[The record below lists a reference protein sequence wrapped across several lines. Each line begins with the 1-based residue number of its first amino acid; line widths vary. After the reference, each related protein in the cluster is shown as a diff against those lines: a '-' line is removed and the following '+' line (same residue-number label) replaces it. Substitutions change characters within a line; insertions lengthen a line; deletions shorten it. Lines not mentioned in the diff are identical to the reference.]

1 MNRINC
7 VLCDS
12 KLNEITTIQNCKYL
26 CLDNPD
32 INNVWNMKIGSCEKC
47 YSVQLMTLMDPNILY
62 GPTYFQPL
70 NNSYIW
76 VQHNISFTNFIVKNL
91 PFSPII
97 EIGSS
102 SFCLGKHLIHYY
114 KDYTVFDYCVNCEKR
129 PDVNYL
135 EGNCENYDFP
145 ENSNI
150 IMSHV
155 FEHLYEPKKFIKN
168 CKKNKVKKI
177 LISIPKM
184 NNDRFNIN
192 EQHTFL
198 YNEND
203 IEYIFS
209 LYDYKLKK
217 HESFISSDDSFESL
231 FFYFELSENIEI
243 VQIMDIERNIY
254 SVNFLNEVIIVPP
267 NTYLCPTSS
276 STIFLY
282 HKIKN
287 KENIIGCLDKN
298 EIKKGKYFGFTD
310 LKINTYSN
318 IKNHETVIVY
328 SSNINNNII
337 STIKDSNANINI
349 INI

>member
-1 MNRINC
+1 MNRNNC

-12 KLNEITTIQNCKYL
+12 TLNKITTVKNCKFL

-32 INNVWNMKIGSCEKC
+32 INNVWDMKIGSCEKC

-129 PDVNYL
+129 PDVKYL

-150 IMSHV
+150 VMSHV
-155 FEHLYEPKKFIKN
+155 FEHLYEPKKFITN

-184 NNDRFNIN
+184 INNNYCVN

-203 IEYIFS
+203 IEHIFS
-209 LYDYKLKK
+209 LYDYKLIK
-217 HESFISSDDSFESL
+217 HDSFISSDNSFECL
-231 FFYFELSENIEI
+231 FFYFELSSI
-243 VQIMDIERNIY
+243 VPIPQIIIKNRDEY
-254 SVNFLNEVIIVPP
+254 SIKFLNEKIIIPKKSCIGPAGMWLCFLLNKIENIHDIDFIVDINEKKQNKYYG
-267 NTYLCPTSS
+267 NTNIMISNYDKLKNYNHVTIFN
-276 STIFLY
+276 STI
-282 HKIKN
+282 N
-287 KENIIGCLDKN
+287 NIV
-298 EIKKGKYFGFTD
+298 
-310 LKINTYSN
+310 
-318 IKNHETVIVY
+318 ET
-328 SSNINNNII
+328 INN
-337 STIKDSNANINI
+337 SNDQINI
-349 INI
+349 CIL

>member
-1 MNRINC
+1 MNRVNC

-12 KLNEITTIQNCKYL
+12 TLNEITTIQNCKYL

-62 GPTYFQPL
+62 GPDYFQPL
-70 NNSYIW
+70 NNSYVW

-184 NNDRFNIN
+184 TNNNYYVN

-209 LYDYKLKK
+209 LYDYKLIKND
-217 HESFISSDDSFESL
+217 SFISSDKSFESI
-231 FFYFELSENIEI
+231 FFYFELLEI
-243 VQIMDIERNIY
+243 NPIPQIIIKNRDDY
-254 SVNFLNEVIIVPP
+254 SIKFLNEKIIIPKKSCVGPGGMWLCFLLNKIVNINDIDFIVDINKKKQDKYYG
-267 NTYLCPTSS
+267 NTKIMISNYDKLKNYNHITIFN
-276 STIFLY
+276 STI
-282 HKIKN
+282 
-287 KENIIGCLDKN
+287 
-298 EIKKGKYFGFTD
+298 
-310 LKINTYSN
+310 
-318 IKNHETVIVY
+318 
-328 SSNINNNII
+328 NNII
-337 STIKDSNANINI
+337 ETINNSNNKINI
-349 INI
+349 CIV

>member
-1 MNRINC
+1 MNRNTC

-12 KLNEITTIQNCKYL
+12 KLNEITTIQNYKYL
-26 CLDNPD
+26 CVDKPD
-32 INNVWNMKIGSCEKC
+32 INNVWDMKIGSCEKC
-47 YSVQLMTLMDPNILY
+47 FSVQLMTLLDPNILY

-70 NNSYIW
+70 NDSYIW
-76 VQHNISFTNFIVKNL
+76 VQHNLSFINFIVNNL
-91 PFSPII
+91 PFLPII

-114 KDYTVFDYCVNCEKR
+114 KDYTVFDYCLNCEKR
-129 PDVNYL
+129 PDVKYI
-135 EGNCENYDFP
+135 EGNCEIYDFP

-168 CKKNKVKKI
+168 CKKNKVKNI

-184 NNDRFNIN
+184 NNDRFNVN

-203 IEYIFS
+203 IEHIFS
-209 LYDYKLKK
+209 LFNYKLIK
-217 HESFISSDDSFESL
+217 HDSFISSDNSFESL
-231 FFYFELSENIEI
+231 YFYFQLSESELSHVSQIDEN
-243 VQIMDIERNIY
+243 RHNY
-254 SVNFLNEVIIVPP
+254 SVNFLTEQITIEPS
-267 NTYLCPTSS
+267 YICPTSS

-282 HKIKN
+282 NKIKN

-298 EIKKGKYFGFTD
+298 EKKTGKYFGFTNI
-310 LKINTYSN
+310 KIQNYSN
-318 IKNHETVIVY
+318 IKDNIIVY

-337 STIKDSNANINI
+337 TTIRDYNNNNNI
-349 INI
+349 ILL

>member
-1 MNRINC
+1 MIRNKC

-12 KLNEITTIQNCKYL
+12 KLNEITTITNYKYL
-26 CLDNPD
+26 CVDSPD
-32 INNVWNMKIGSCEKC
+32 INNEWEMKIGSCEKC
-47 YSVQLMTLMDPNILY
+47 FSVQLMTLLDPNILY

-91 PFSPII
+91 PFLPII

-114 KDYTVFDYCVNCEKR
+114 KDYTVFDYCLTCEKR
-129 PDVNYL
+129 PDIKYI

-155 FEHLYEPKKFIKN
+155 FEHLYEPKNFIQN

-184 NNDRFNIN
+184 ANDRFNVN

-203 IEYIFS
+203 IEHIFS
-209 LYDYKLKK
+209 LFNYKLIK
-217 HESFISSDDSFESL
+217 HDSFISSDNSFECI
-231 FFYFELSENIEI
+231 FFYFELSNLNYVPQIIDKNRDNYSIKFLTENIT
-243 VQIMDIERNIY
+243 IEPSYI
-254 SVNFLNEVIIVPP
+254 
-267 NTYLCPTSS
+267 CPTSS

-282 HKIKN
+282 NKIKN

-298 EIKKGKYFGFTD
+298 EKKTDKYFGFT
-310 LKINTYSN
+310 N
-318 IKNHETVIVY
+318 IKIQNYLNIKDKNIIVY

-337 STIKDSNANINI
+337 NSILEYHNNNI
-349 INI
+349 IVL